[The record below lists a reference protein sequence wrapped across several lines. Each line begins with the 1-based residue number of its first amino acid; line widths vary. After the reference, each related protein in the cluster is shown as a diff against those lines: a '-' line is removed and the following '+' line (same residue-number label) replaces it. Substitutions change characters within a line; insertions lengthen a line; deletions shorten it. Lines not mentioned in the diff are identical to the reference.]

1 VHHLGVPLGRHVLER
16 DRIDD
21 READEEDVG
30 VGVRQRAQ
38 SVVLLLAGCVPEAE
52 LDRLVAGRQVDD
64 VVVEDGGNVVLGKAV
79 VGVSDEKARFA
90 DGCETVRQQK
100 TIQEREKKN

>member
-1 VHHLGVPLGRHVLER
+1 VHHLGIPLGRHVLER

-30 VGVRQRAQ
+30 VGVRERAQ
-38 SVVLLLAGCVPEAE
+38 SVVLLLTGCVPETE

-79 VGVSDEKARFA
+79 VGVSDEKASFA
-90 DGCETVRQQK
+90 DGCCWW
-100 TIQEREKKN
+100 NSS